1 MSDYSN
7 AIRMGIFTVAIYIAA
22 QTTGLR
28 YLYYL
33 AYVLAAVL
41 VAAFVWARLSRRDLS
56 VSRSV
61 QPAQAQV
68 GGVVEETIEI
78 QNLSRVRKLWLE
90 VRDRSTL
97 PGHHI
102 GAVIS
107 LKGHGGKRWRVKTRC
122 THRGLYRLGPTAIL
136 TGDPFGLVQTGR
148 MFEES
153 AELLVYP
160 AIVPLES
167 FGMRMGEL
175 PGGGRM
181 ERRSF
186 HSTPNAAGIRLY
198 QPGDPMNRIH
208 WPMSA
213 RTQQLMVKEFE
224 LDPTADIWLILDLNE
239 EVHIAAPEHPVVS
252 GTPVRQKTGWMPGLT
267 RRPGE
272 EAPSDRE
279 ELGLLMLEPSTE
291 EYSVVVAASLA
302 AYFLGEGK
310 SVGMI
315 AWGQHRV
322 TIPADRGGR
331 QLIKMLRALAVLRA
345 EGDVPLEEV
354 LVGQQD
360 LFSKQD
366 TLVIVTP
373 SLDETWVAALQLQ
386 LYRSASAAVV
396 LVEAG
401 TFGGGGN
408 PLLTVSALSALN
420 VTSYLVKRDDAI
432 DAALH
437 QQFGGPAVRNLR

>member
-7 AIRMGIFTVAIYIAA
+7 AIRMGIFTVAIYVAA

-41 VAAFVWARLSRRDLS
+41 FAAFVWARLSKRDLRM
-56 VSRSV
+56 SRSV
-61 QPAQAQV
+61 RPSQAQV
-68 GGVVEETIEI
+68 GGIVEETIELE
-78 QNLSRVRKLWLE
+78 NLSWVRKLWLE

-97 PGHHI
+97 PGHHV
-102 GAVIS
+102 GAVVS

-122 THRGLYRLGPTAIL
+122 TRRGLYRLGPTAIV

-148 MFEES
+148 VFDES

-160 AIVPLES
+160 AIVPLQS
-167 FGMRMGEL
+167 FGLRFGEL
-175 PGGGRM
+175 PGGGRT

-224 LDPTADIWLILDLNE
+224 LDPTADLWLILDLNE
-239 EVHIAAPEHPVVS
+239 SVHVAAPDDLLPQDNM
-252 GTPVRQKTGWMPGLT
+252 VRQRTGWMPRMARQAGMEGVAEPET
-267 RRPGE
+267 T
-272 EAPSDRE
+272 
-279 ELGLLMLEPSTE
+279 GLLALEPSTE
-291 EYSVVVAASLA
+291 EYSVTVTASLA
-302 AYFLGEGK
+302 AYFLGQGK
-310 SVGMI
+310 SVGLI

-331 QLIKMLRALAVLRA
+331 QLIKILRALAVLRA
-345 EGDVPLEEV
+345 EGEVALEEV
-354 LVGQQD
+354 LVAEQQH
-360 LFSKQD
+360 FSRQD

-373 SLDETWVAALQLQ
+373 SLDEAWVASLQLQ
-386 LYRSASAAVV
+386 LYRIASAAAV
-396 LVEAG
+396 LVEPG
-401 TFGGGGN
+401 TFGGVGN

-420 VTSYLVKRDDAI
+420 VPSYLVKRDDSI

-437 QQFGGPAVRNLR
+437 QQFAGPAVRNLR

>member
-41 VAAFVWARLSRRDLS
+41 FAAFVWAKLSKRDLR

-61 QPAQAQV
+61 QPSQAQV
-68 GGVVEETIEI
+68 GGIVEETIELE
-78 QNLSRVRKLWLE
+78 NLSWVRKLWLE

-97 PGHHI
+97 PGHHV
-102 GAVIS
+102 GTVIS
-107 LKGHGGKRWRVKTRC
+107 LKGHGGKRWRVKTLC
-122 THRGLYRLGPTAIL
+122 TRRGLYRLGPTAIL

-148 MFEES
+148 VFDES

-160 AIVPLES
+160 AIVPLQS
-167 FGMRMGEL
+167 FGLLFGDL
-175 PGGGRM
+175 PGGSRT

-186 HSTPNAAGIRLY
+186 HSTPNAAGIRQY

-213 RTQQLMVKEFE
+213 RIQQLMVKEFE
-224 LDPTADIWLILDLNE
+224 LDPTADLWLVLDLNE
-239 EVHIAAPEHPVVS
+239 DVHVCAPDGSLPRDA
-252 GTPVRQKTGWMPGLT
+252 GVRQRTSWMPGLARHAALET
-267 RRPGE
+267 SE
-272 EAPSDRE
+272 EPDRE
-279 ELGLLMLEPSTE
+279 SFLTLEPSTE
-291 EYSVVVAASLA
+291 EYSVTVVASLA
-302 AYFLGEGK
+302 AYFLGQGK
-310 SVGMI
+310 SVGLI

-331 QLIKMLRALAVLRA
+331 QLIKILRALSVLRA
-345 EGDVPLEEV
+345 EGEVALEEV
-354 LVGQQD
+354 LVAEQQH
-360 LFSKQD
+360 FSKQD
-366 TLVIVTP
+366 TLVVVTP
-373 SLDETWVAALQLQ
+373 SLDEAWVVSLQLQ
-386 LYRSASAAVV
+386 LYRIASAAAV
-396 LVEAG
+396 LIEPG
-401 TFGGGGN
+401 TFGGEGN

-420 VTSYLVKRDDAI
+420 VPSYLVKRDDSI
-432 DAALH
+432 DAALR
-437 QQFGGPAVRNLR
+437 QQFAGPAVRNLR